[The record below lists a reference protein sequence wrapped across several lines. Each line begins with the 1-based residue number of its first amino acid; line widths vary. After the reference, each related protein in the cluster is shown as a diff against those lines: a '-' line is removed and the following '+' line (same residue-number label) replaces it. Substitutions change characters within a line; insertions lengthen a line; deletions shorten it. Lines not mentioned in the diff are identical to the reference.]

1 MPTTLNNVVNAI
13 GKDIVA
19 RYSLRDVIF
28 PHCTNFQGG
37 KKCITKNTQ
46 INI

>member
-19 RYSLRDVIF
+19 KKLLRDVIF
-28 PHCTNFQGG
+28 PHCTIYLSLSMQ
-37 KKCITKNTQ
+37 Q
-46 INI
+46 DS

>member
-19 RYSLRDVIF
+19 TKSLRDVIF
-28 PHCTNFQGG
+28 PHCLVA
-37 KKCITKNTQ
+37 
-46 INI
+46 